1 MLKNKELY
9 IYNTLTRKKEKF
21 EPLHPGRVNIYVCG
35 PTVYG
40 DAHLGHAKSYISF
53 DVIIRYFRYLGYKVK
68 YVQNITDVGH
78 LTDNADEGE
87 DKLEQKARQEK
98 LDPMQIAQSYTWSYF
113 DDMDALKVRRPDI
126 SPHATGHIPEQ
137 IRLTQQL
144 LNAGYAYEVNGSVY
158 FDVTK
163 YPKYGQLSGRR
174 LEDLEAGSRIEVNS
188 EKKDPRDF
196 ALWKKAD
203 PSHLM
208 QWDSPWGRGYPGWHI
223 ECSAMSMK
231 YLGET
236 FDIHGGGLENI
247 FPHHECE
254 IAQSEA
260 ATGRPFVRYWMH
272 NNMVTVNGV
281 KMGKSLGNFITIKE
295 TLQKYSP
302 ETIRYFVLSSHY
314 RSPLDFSDRA
324 LEAAEKG
331 LTGLI
336 ENVGRLEAA
345 LQNAEEI
352 PDSTPPFNPDVYYR
366 KFEEAM
372 SDDFNT
378 PRAIAVLFDL
388 NKELTK
394 LLASDAPR
402 DAGFLRRVMELYR
415 TLGGEVLGIIPDRLR
430 QESNVELENLAVSL
444 VELLLDIRTELRKE
458 KLWALSDQIR
468 DRLIEMGISIAD
480 LPDGKTTYTLPR

>member
-1 MLKNKELY
+1 MKNKELY

-53 DVIIRYFRYLGYKVK
+53 DVIIRYFRYLGFQVK

-144 LNAGYAYEVNGSVY
+144 LKAGYAYEVNGSVY

-174 LEDLEAGSRIEVNS
+174 LEG
-188 EKKDPRDF
+188 K
-196 ALWKKAD
+196 
-203 PSHLM
+203 
-208 QWDSPWGRGYPGWHI
+208 GYPGWHI

-260 ATGRPFVRYWMH
+260 ATGKPFVRYWMH

-331 LTGLI
+331 LSGLI
-336 ENVGRLEAA
+336 ENIGRLEEK
-345 LQNAEEI
+345 LRNAREL
-352 PDSTPPFNPDVYYR
+352 PKFRSSFNPDIYYR

-388 NKELTK
+388 NKEVAKILN
-394 LLASDAPR
+394 SDTPK
-402 DAGFLRRVMELYR
+402 DAKFLRQLLELFR
-415 TLGGEVLGIIPDRLR
+415 TLGGEVLGIIPEKIR

-444 VELLLDIRTELRKE
+444 VELILNIRTELRKE
-458 KLWALSDQIR
+458 KLWVLSDQIR
-468 DRLIEMGISIAD
+468 DRLIEMGITIAD